1 MALSDLEHTI
11 HILKVNL
18 VKGWTYFHIA
28 KEVKFKQLDTGNTN
42 ALYFFVGVK
51 EACLDYSILI
61 FNKIAG
67 DNQSKISFR
76 RLLNEVEQNLGEF
89 TFANEEDVK
98 ATLDSHNQ
106 KLIELQPFIKEVKH
120 WRGNVIAHTSL
131 EFVRKPSEMNQF
143 PPLNLGRLEESYKDF
158 FKMINA
164 YSFFLGA
171 DTISLD
177 EISKHIQEDFGFLR
191 YLIKKADEEL

>member
-1 MALSDLEHTI
+1 MALSDLEQTI

-18 VKGWTYFHIA
+18 IKGWAYFYIA

-51 EACLDYSILI
+51 EACLEYSILI
-61 FNKIAG
+61 FYKIAG
-67 DNQSKISFR
+67 DNQSKVSFR
-76 RLLNEVEQNLGEF
+76 RLLNEVEQNRDGF
-89 TFANEEDVK
+89 KFASEEEINTIL
-98 ATLDSHNQ
+98 ANHNQ
-106 KLIELQPFIKEVKH
+106 KLIEFQPFIKEVKH

-131 EFVRKPSEMNQF
+131 DFIRKPDEMSQF
-143 PPLNLGRLEESYKDF
+143 PPLNLVRLEEGYKEF

-164 YSFFLGA
+164 YSFFLGV

-177 EISKHIQEDFGFLR
+177 EISEQIQEDFGFLR
-191 YLIKKADEEL
+191 YLIERADEEL